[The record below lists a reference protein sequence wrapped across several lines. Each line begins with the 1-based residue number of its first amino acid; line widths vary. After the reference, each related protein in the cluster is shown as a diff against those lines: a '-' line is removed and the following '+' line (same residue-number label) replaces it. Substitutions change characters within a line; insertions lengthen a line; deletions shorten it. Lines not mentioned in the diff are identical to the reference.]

1 MRFTLRTLLLAVPA
15 LATAVA
21 MPLVPGS
28 AFAQSNWPDR
38 PIKLLVTSA
47 AGGGIDLMAR
57 VLADA
62 MSRHLPQRVIVENNG
77 AAGGLIA
84 ERAIAKADPD
94 GYSFLFQGPGHAY
107 LPYIRKDPGYDVRK
121 DFASVSLVATYP
133 LVLVTRPS
141 LGVKTLADF
150 IALAKKE
157 PGKLTYGS
165 SGVGGASHIP
175 LAAFTDQAGIQM
187 VHVPYRGSG
196 PATAALLAD
205 QIDLVIDGLAPQ
217 IGNIQGGRVVPLGV
231 STRER
236 SAFMKDLPTISE
248 TLPGFYFP
256 MWVAVFAPANT
267 PKDIVT
273 KMSAAIAA
281 ALKDPAAAKRY
292 KELVVDT
299 VGSTP
304 AELDKFVD
312 QQLTVS
318 QRVIEKSKIQIPE

>member
-1 MRFTLRTLLLAVPA
+1 MRTPMRLTLRTLLLVATA
-15 LATAVA
+15 LA
-21 MPLVPGS
+21 MPVVSGS
-28 AFAQSNWPDR
+28 AFAQSSWPDR
-38 PIKLLVTSA
+38 PVKLLVTSA

-62 MSRHLPQRVIVENNG
+62 MSRQLPQRVIVENNG

-84 ERAIAKADPD
+84 TRAIAKADPD

-141 LGVKTLADF
+141 LGVKSLADF

-196 PATAALLAD
+196 PATAALLAN

-217 IGNIQGGRVVPLGV
+217 IGNIQSNRVVPLGI
-231 STRER
+231 SNRER
-236 SAFMKDLPTISE
+236 SAFMKDLPTVSE

-256 MWVAVFAPANT
+256 MWVAIFAPAKT
-267 PKDIVT
+267 PKDIVD
-273 KMSAAIAA
+273 KMSAAVAA
-281 ALKDPAAAKRY
+281 ALKDPATAKRY

-304 AELDKFVD
+304 AGLDKFVD
-312 QQLTVS
+312 EQLTVS
-318 QRVIEKSKIQIPE
+318 KRVIEKSKIQIPD